1 MPPSRSAS
9 WPKTTAGK
17 RRLTAWNTPKASS
30 AASSAR
36 DCRTSASRRTCISSS
51 TRGSRTAFGSA
62 SSCVRSSKG
71 SQTPAAELSPPR
83 PEVAELAPRI
93 WQVIENAPVL
103 TAVTHKDAD
112 GDTLGSALALAQ
124 ALEPIGKSVPVL
136 SSPPVPQAW
145 WFLPGFER
153 VNQQSAPPDTPIFI
167 FDASDASRAGSNEP
181 IVTQAKVVVNIDHHV
196 SNTQFG
202 SINLVRTDAAST
214 GELVYDLLK
223 AWKIRIPPGAASC
236 LYVTILSDT
245 GGFRHDNT
253 SAHALRAAAELVE
266 LGADAVMMARGLFK
280 SRPASTLRMQGRIL
294 QGLHFEFGDRL
305 VWGSISQ
312 AALRESGANTDQ
324 ADGAID
330 QLNTVRGQELAILF
344 KEAGP
349 RSTKVSIRSRD
360 QVDAA
365 ELAAKFGGGGH
376 RRAAGIEMA
385 LPLRE
390 AEAKVL
396 AEVRSRMNDL
406 EWHPA
411 S

>member
-17 RRLTAWNTPKASS
+17 RRSTAWNTPKASS
-30 AASSAR
+30 AASLAC
-36 DCRTSASRRTCISSS
+36 DCRTYASRPICISSS
-51 TRGSRTAFGSA
+51 TRASPTASGSA

-71 SQTPAAELSPPR
+71 SQTPAAELAPPR

-124 ALEPIGKSVPVL
+124 ALGPIGKSVPVV

-153 VNQQSAPPDTPIFI
+153 VNQQSASPDTPVFI
-167 FDASDASRAGSNEP
+167 FDASDPSRAGTNEP

-223 AWKIRIPPGAASC
+223 AWKIHIPPGAASC

-253 SAHALRAAAELVE
+253 SAHALGAA
-266 LGADAVMMARGLFK
+266 AVMMARGLFK

-312 AALRESGANTDQ
+312 AALRDSGATTDQ
-324 ADGAID
+324 ADSSID
-330 QLNTVRGQELAILF
+330 QLNTIRGQELAILF

-349 RSTKVSIRSRD
+349 RLTKVSIRTRD
-360 QVDAA
+360 LVDAA

-376 RRAAGIEMA
+376 RRAAGIEVA
-385 LPLRE
+385 LPLKE

-396 AEVRSRMNDL
+396 TEARLRMNDL
-406 EWHPA
+406 A
-411 S
+411 